1 MTLTIKQKIKEIWLW
16 TVAIVATLV
25 IAVMFIGGFAI
36 VVLGMIRWLT

>member
-25 IAVMFIGGFAI
+25 IVAMFIGGFAI
-36 VVLGMIRWLT
+36 VVLGVIRWLA

>member
-1 MTLTIKQKIKEIWLW
+1 MW

-36 VVLGMIRWLT
+36 IVLGMIRWFA

>member
-25 IAVMFIGGFAI
+25 IAAMFIGCFAI
-36 VVLGMIRWLT
+36 VVLGVIRWLA

>member
-1 MTLTIKQKIKEIWLW
+1 MTLTIKQKIKEIWMW

-36 VVLGMIRWLT
+36 VVLGIIRWLT